1 MCQAVLNNF
10 FCFRTLRV
18 FRVAPQRCHRQM
30 GSWGPVQPR
39 ERLCHRMAKLY
50 SEAQECIQRMHA
62 ESPQQKLALE
72 SELQSSKHTF
82 EIQKA
87 KRPKKCLS
95 KGWLRKSRQEIRE
108 RQHMLQELR
117 IMFQEQTEQARKMVA
132 DYKSLKNEFEHRKSS
147 DKGNERKDGRMSKG
161 WCQSLKNI
169 PISLSFGLG
178 KPIHQRIR
186 MPS

>member
-1 MCQAVLNNF
+1 
-10 FCFRTLRV
+10 
-18 FRVAPQRCHRQM
+18 M
-30 GSWGPVQPR
+30 GSEGPVQPR
-39 ERLCHRMAKLY
+39 ERLCQQLSGAVEADHRMAELY

-108 RQHMLQELR
+108 PQHMLQELR
-117 IMFQEQTEQARKMVA
+117 IMVQEQTEQARKMMA
-132 DYKSLKNEFEHRKSS
+132 DYKSLK
-147 DKGNERKDGRMSKG
+147 
-161 WCQSLKNI
+161 LK
-169 PISLSFGLG
+169 
-178 KPIHQRIR
+178 
-186 MPS
+186 